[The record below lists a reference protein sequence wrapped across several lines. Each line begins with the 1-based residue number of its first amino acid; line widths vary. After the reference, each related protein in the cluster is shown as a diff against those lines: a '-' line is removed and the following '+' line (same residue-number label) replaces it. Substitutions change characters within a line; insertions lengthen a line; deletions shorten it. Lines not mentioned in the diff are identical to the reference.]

1 MDMFNRAPDPKQVV
15 RTNAAY
21 SAMSDDS
28 RKNYETQVVGFFL
41 QSLPPSGTPAKN

>member
-1 MDMFNRAPDPKQVV
+1 MNLFNRAPGPKQVV

-41 QSLPPSGTPAKN
+41 QNLPPTGAAKN